1 MDSRPHILV
10 VDDDSEIRSLLAQY
24 LEKNEYRTTTVA
36 DGAAM
41 KKVLSRNRPDLV
53 VLDIMMPGQDGLTL
67 CRDLRATSA
76 LPVIMLTARGDE
88 VDRIIGL
95 ELGADDYIPKPFNPR
110 ELLVRI
116 KNILRRHQH
125 SPPDPMPHEVREYR
139 FAGWRLD
146 TATRNLI
153 DSKGVLV
160 PLSGAEYRLL
170 TIMLSRPNRVLSRAQ
185 LMELARGHDGNPF
198 DRSID
203 VRVSRLRQV
212 LGDDAREPTI
222 IKTVYGEGYVL
233 GVMVHD
239 E

>member
-76 LPVIMLTARGDE
+76 LPVIMLTARGDA

-95 ELGADDYIPKPFNPR
+95 ELGRMTMYPSPS
-110 ELLVRI
+110 
-116 KNILRRHQH
+116 ILASSWSGSETSCEDINTRPLTPCHT
-125 SPPDPMPHEVREYR
+125 R
-139 FAGWRLD
+139 FANTVSPAGGFKPQPVVSS
-146 TATRNLI
+146 I
-153 DSKGVLV
+153 Q
-160 PLSGAEYRLL
+160 
-170 TIMLSRPNRVLSRAQ
+170 RVCSC
-185 LMELARGHDGNPF
+185 H
-198 DRSID
+198 
-203 VRVSRLRQV
+203 
-212 LGDDAREPTI
+212 
-222 IKTVYGEGYVL
+222 
-233 GVMVHD
+233 
-239 E
+239 